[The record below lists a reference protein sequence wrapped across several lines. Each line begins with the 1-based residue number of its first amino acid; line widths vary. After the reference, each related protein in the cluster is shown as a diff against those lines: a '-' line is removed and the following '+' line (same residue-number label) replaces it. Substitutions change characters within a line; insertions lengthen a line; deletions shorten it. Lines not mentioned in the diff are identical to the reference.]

1 MPQTSSVNL
10 TIENYLTYD
19 DGTDNRYELVDGAIV
34 VVPLPSA
41 DHTDKI
47 DLLLEIFRA
56 EIRRNNL
63 PMKASD
69 KVGVY
74 IGKSSSTG
82 RDYSRTPDVCVTA
95 SEAWSSKR
103 IKQRQQCY

>member
-1 MPQTSSVNL
+1 MRDRFTGATEMPQTSTVNL

-41 DHTDKI
+41 DHADKI

-69 KVGVY
+69 KAGSLHRQIIVD
-74 IGKSSSTG
+74 
-82 RDYSRTPDVCVTA
+82 R
-95 SEAWSSKR
+95 
-103 IKQRQQCY
+103 QRLLSQS